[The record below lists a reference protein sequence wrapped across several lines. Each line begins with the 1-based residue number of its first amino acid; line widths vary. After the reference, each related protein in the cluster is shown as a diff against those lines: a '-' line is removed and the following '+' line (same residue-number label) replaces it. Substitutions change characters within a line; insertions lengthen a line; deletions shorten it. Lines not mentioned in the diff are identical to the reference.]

1 MGRKAIQLLCADADE
16 RLTGHLTKVLDGAG
30 IRVTSAR
37 TMEEMALLIANSAP
51 DVVLCDLA
59 LPGGK
64 SFRIVDVLREQF
76 PRLPLV
82 LVTADGT
89 TETAIEATKRGAY
102 DYLLKPFEISE
113 LIEIVKRA
121 AHSRRMMTEEVPLDG
136 RGPGEMLVGRSRAMQ
151 EIYKELGR
159 VASKPVTVL
168 IRGETGTGKELIA
181 RAIYQHGHRAHL
193 PFIAVNCAAIPE
205 TLLESELFGHEKGAF
220 TGADNR
226 RIGRFEQAHNGTI
239 FLDEIG
245 EISPGTQ
252 AKLLRVLQERSI
264 QRLGGREDIA
274 VDVRVIAATN
284 RDLERMIEEREF
296 RADLFYRLNVVTIA
310 VPPLRQRREDIPLL
324 VRHFLNRF
332 AEEFETPSTIDEEA
346 IEFLSGQPWPGNVRQ
361 LENVVRRAI
370 LGARGFAIGRDVVA
384 HAVAEASRSEQ
395 TLSVSLDQ
403 LIAMRLGE
411 AAEGKARGV
420 YAGLVK
426 EFEKETLAQAIR
438 LAGGNQSRA
447 ARWLGI
453 TRLTLREKLIQF
465 GLHPREVVDGEAAS

>member
-1 MGRKAIQLLCADADE
+1 
-16 RLTGHLTKVLDGAG
+16 G
-30 IRVTSAR
+30 IHVTSVR
-37 TMEEMALLIANSAP
+37 SMQALLALLEKSAP

-59 LPGGK
+59 LPGGE
-64 SFRIVDVLREQF
+64 SFSLVDVLRERF
-76 PRLPLV
+76 PLLPVV
-82 LVTADGT
+82 LMTADGT

-102 DYLLKPFEISE
+102 DYLLKPFEIGE

-121 AHSRRMMTEEVPLDG
+121 ARSRRMMTEVVPLDG
-136 RGPGEMLVGRSRAMQ
+136 RGTGELLVGRSRAMQ

-220 TGADNR
+220 TGADHR

-252 AKLLRVLQERSI
+252 AKLLRVLQERTI
-264 QRLGGREDIA
+264 QRLGGREDIP

-284 RDLERMIEEREF
+284 RDLERMIEERAF

-310 VPPLRQRREDIPLL
+310 VPPLRQRRDDIPLL
-324 VRHFLNRF
+324 VRHFLKRF
-332 AEEFETPSTIDEEA
+332 AEEFETPTTIEEEA
-346 IEFLSGQPWPGNVRQ
+346 VEFLMGQPWPGNVRQ
-361 LENVVRRAI
+361 LENVVRRSL
-370 LGARGFAIGRDVVA
+370 LGARGFAIGRDVVEQ
-384 HAVAEASRSEQ
+384 AVAEANRSEQ
-395 TLSVSLDQ
+395 SLSVSLNQ
-403 LIAMRLGE
+403 LIAIRLGE
-411 AAEGKARGV
+411 AAEGKAQGV
-420 YAGLVK
+420 YAGLLK
-426 EFEKETLAQAIR
+426 EFERETLAQAIR

-465 GLHPREVVDGEAAS
+465 GLHPRELSEEEVTS